1 MLASFYEI
9 DPSFVYSEVRTPALF
24 VGTLPLI
31 VLINASFEPTGEN
44 LWGFD
49 ATSTLLFLS

>member
-31 VLINASFEPTGEN
+31 VLFNASFEPTGEN
-44 LWGFD
+44 LWVFD